1 MHRRRYRSHLYHRYP
16 ILLKRRVPLPLRRQ
30 FSIKEIDIGM
40 AADLGTLQIFPKRVG
55 NESTFRE
62 LAYTGRNMAADEALK
77 IGLVSRV
84 FEDRAQL

>member
-1 MHRRRYRSHLYHRYP
+1 
-16 ILLKRRVPLPLRRQ
+16 
-30 FSIKEIDIGM
+30 M

-84 FEDRAQL
+84 FEDRAQLEVGLLETAKIIASKSPVGVYTIKQVIKRGESKEIY

>member
-1 MHRRRYRSHLYHRYP
+1 
-16 ILLKRRVPLPLRRQ
+16 
-30 FSIKEIDIGM
+30 M
-40 AADLGTLQIFPKRVG
+40 AADLGTLQIFPRRVG

-62 LAYTGRNMAADEALK
+62 LAYTGRNMSADEALK